1 MQAFLILYKLVYFY
15 SRFKLEWFTGMT
27 TSLFKNHR
35 DIRRDSM
42 IDEFKTIKSKK
53 LYK

>member
-1 MQAFLILYKLVYFY
+1 
-15 SRFKLEWFTGMT
+15 MT

-53 LYK
+53 LYNKSYIYIFLISG